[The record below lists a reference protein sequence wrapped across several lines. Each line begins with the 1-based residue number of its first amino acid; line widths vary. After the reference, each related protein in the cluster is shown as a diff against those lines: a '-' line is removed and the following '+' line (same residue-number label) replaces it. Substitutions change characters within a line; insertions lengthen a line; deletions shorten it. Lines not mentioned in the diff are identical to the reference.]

1 MTVHTTHS
9 TPETNEGAVRSA
21 RAARSRGLFRSA
33 ILLVFLSSGLVSAS
47 AQLCDPGSNCDVED
61 NGGPIVQGPT
71 TVFLIFWLPNGF
83 HYDTSIQNGD
93 TNYENLM
100 TRFFTDVSGSSYF
113 NILTQYPGTC
123 GSSVPTAQ
131 NCLSSIIATPLPVDT
146 SAYNQFSSTS
156 LGTSAQPLQ
165 DSDIQSEV
173 QKIIGQNQ
181 ITPGLN
187 TQFAVFTGAGVQ
199 ECISAGVCT
208 SSVFCAYH
216 SNAATS
222 AGAPVLYLY
231 LPQDNSLGS
240 GCNAGISTSPNNQI
254 AADQEIEF
262 LSHEFFETVSDP
274 LIGGTA
280 NTTAWISNDPTNQSA
295 PGEIGDNCN
304 QITGNVQSNG
314 SNVTLN
320 GDPYVVQ
327 QIWSND
333 DAACVL
339 SFASAITGPSIE
351 YTIGTGSDDLRG
363 DSSATSALETST
375 GSTFQNVTLKSQSQ
389 GNSWENGS
397 TQVRVFQLNQPQ
409 PVQMPSD
416 LGNVAVTLT
425 SHDSGLETPDN
436 WNIQSLDVKLRNPNG
451 SFICQQSMSGNP
463 LARLTGQA
471 PTSLFATPSCAP
483 IAPPTSFT
491 SVIITI
497 GTGNDDARSDTE
509 LWATFTGEPAMCLK
523 PSNNAD
529 ADGTCPNGGSSHDQN
544 GNQSW
549 NNFTS
554 STQTFPLATPSTL
567 AGATITIQLIEHN
580 NGFETDDNWDIQSI
594 TVTGLDSHGT
604 PTVLLNMANAP
615 SSSSPNNCMARL
627 KGAPNPGSVTY
638 NLSASNPGG
647 SNLSNPTFGPTP
659 PGSCP
664 Q

>member
-1 MTVHTTHS
+1 MTFQSLNSKLETK
-9 TPETNEGAVRSA
+9 PEAKKSA
-21 RAARSRGLFRSA
+21 TSRARGCCKSIL
-33 ILLVFLSSGLVSAS
+33 LLVFLFCGLISAK

-71 TVFLIFWLPNGF
+71 TVFLIFWLPDNF
-83 HYDTSIQNGD
+83 HYDTSVANGD
-93 TNYENLM
+93 ANYENLM
-100 TRFFTDVSGSSYF
+100 TRFFQDVSGSSYF

-131 NCLSSIIATPLPVDT
+131 SCLSSITAEALPVDS
-146 SAYNQFSSTS
+146 SAYNQFNAADQ
-156 LGTSAQPLQ
+156 GTAAQPLQ

-173 QKIIGQNQ
+173 QKIIRANQ

-187 TQFAVFTGAGVQ
+187 AIFAVFTGAGVQ

-208 SSVFCAYH
+208 QNFFCAYH
-216 SNAATS
+216 SNAATA
-222 AGAPVLYLY
+222 AGNPVLYLY
-231 LPQDNSLGS
+231 LPQDSSLGS
-240 GCNAGISTSPNNQI
+240 GCSAGISTSPNNQI

-262 LSHEFFETVSDP
+262 MSHEFFETVSDP
-274 LIGGTA
+274 LADGLA
-280 NTTAWISNDPTNQSA
+280 NSIAWISDDPSNQSA

-304 QITGNVQSNG
+304 QITGNVESNG
-314 SNVTLN
+314 SNVSLN

-351 YTIGTGSDDLRG
+351 YTIGTGGDDLRG
-363 DSSATSALETST
+363 DSSATSALEASG
-375 GSTFQNVTLKSQSQ
+375 GSAFQNVNLKTQSQ
-389 GNSWENGS
+389 GDSWENGS
-397 TQVRVFQLNQPQ
+397 TEVRVFQLNQPQ
-409 PVQMPSD
+409 PVQQPSD

-436 WNIQSLDVKLRNPNG
+436 WNIQTLDVKLRNPNG
-451 SFICQQSMSGNP
+451 TIICSQSMSGNP

-471 PTSLFATPSCAP
+471 PTGIFATPSCAP
-483 IAPPTSFT
+483 SAPPTSFT

-509 LWATFTGEPAMCLK
+509 LWATFSGEPALCLK

-544 GNQSW
+544 GQQSW
-549 NNFTS
+549 NNWTS
-554 STQTFPLATPSTL
+554 STQTFSLATPSTL
-567 AGATITIQLIEHN
+567 AGATLTILLLEHN
-580 NGFETDDNWDIQSI
+580 SGFEGDDNWDIQNI
-594 TVTGLDSHGT
+594 TVTGKDSSGNS
-604 PTVLLNMANAP
+604 TVLLNMANARD
-615 SSSSPNNCMARL
+615 SNNQNNCMARL
-627 KGAPNPGSVTY
+627 KGSPNPSSVTY
-638 NLSASNPGG
+638 VLSASNPGG